1 MQKILWF
8 LAASCKCIFSSV
20 LRLWLVMILFN
31 IALSIT
37 EHDLHSNRQIDQ
49 LACLAN
55 RDNFDICECLLLLRE
70 NQTHKFIINH
80 LRIWNLK
87 YTHVCFIVRKYC
99 VICPT
104 MATRRHYHISRE
116 KSLGSH
122 IWTVVSAVVVML
134 EKTSTSNAEYILTW
148 RLPPRL
154 VVPTKGKLT
163 LMIHSGHSRS
173 LRHKYYYVLQ

>member
-1 MQKILWF
+1 MIYIAIGRLMNWHVLQLGITLTYV
-8 LAASCKCIFSSV
+8 SV
-20 LRLWLVMILFN
+20 YF
-31 IALSIT
+31 
-37 EHDLHSNRQIDQ
+37 
-49 LACLAN
+49 
-55 RDNFDICECLLLLRE
+55 FKRE

-80 LRIWNLK
+80 LRIWNLN
-87 YTHVCFIVRKYC
+87 YTRLCFIVRKYC